1 MKKAPSGK
9 QRGFVLVVVM
19 AAAIVVTAVV
29 ASQYVT
35 SQQSQAVGVRASEEA
50 QARSIA
56 ESCLSMVSAA
66 IDQVNPAPTVGDDY
80 DAILAGPN
88 ATSGDADDFVPFG
101 TRVITIPTGGGS
113 TLNQWELIAV
123 GNGVCAVR
131 FDDNGDDGRLA
142 LPGNTFDDV
151 DEGTANDN
159 PFKDRDRSIFVTAI
173 GLFPAAAADAD
184 VYDRAHARVTLR
196 RAIQRVN
203 VFQPLA
209 PAIWANTVD
218 AASNVD
224 ICGLGGVN
232 AAGGLTAASNTCFCG
247 QMNGTLAGADPPASG
262 DMCAGCPSTASLPA
276 PPPPACIATTISPA
290 AAQAPATWVHWSN
303 MNANGQN
310 DREGWSSP
318 PEVALAAQSLSGTPT
333 GYGVD
338 ADPGNDGSIVGGVA
352 AGTPAPFCAF
362 YADHSQQALFVW
374 DSADEH
380 TRTTLQTDIPALQ
393 ALGVTPL
400 GPGGADIPQ
409 HDCSGGGPLHNA
421 DPIPEPCTWN
431 FFGLPP
437 NIDCAA
443 NQTPCW
449 KLQTFL
455 MGLPD
460 AEVGIGP
467 LTFSET
473 TADFGDEE
481 WHPHVGVDLP
491 HVTPGRHFGP
501 GANRLCG
508 DAANNCASCRDAS
521 DLLTDDNAE
530 YAVRKNWLSHFHLE
544 DGMNNEYMPSPSV
557 WIFNTTDKVHFNS
570 GFGSGSGPWRATIIT
585 NSYFDIDGSGDLCC
599 ATCDC
604 ATAAGINRADCG
616 MNDLFGKL
624 DADVAS
630 LTADPGADQ
639 VFDGAGRIAL
649 KARGDIDIDSSTT
662 IVGDV
667 RAGSV
672 DINGSVCIVGNVIGY
687 ATPTANPCNTG
698 GTCNNAYVCSDSD
711 VAINGD
717 VHSMGDIESSSNTDY
732 YGNLV
737 SKGSICLASNSQ
749 VNGAL
754 MATNTVEMASNTTVV
769 SSSTTTTGLPQN
781 ANPPITTY
789 MEASW

>member
-1 MKKAPSGK
+1 MKKTPNAK

-19 AAAIVVTAVV
+19 AAAVVVTAVV
-29 ASQYVT
+29 ATQYVT
-35 SQQSQAVGVRASEEA
+35 SQQSQAVGIRASEEA

-66 IDQVNPAPTVGDDY
+66 IDQVNPVPVVGDDY
-80 DAILAGPN
+80 DAILAGPD
-88 ATSGDADDFVPFG
+88 AVSGNGDDFVPFDS
-101 TRVITIPTGGGS
+101 RVIAIPTGAAS
-113 TLNQWELIAV
+113 TLNQWELISV
-123 GNGVCAVR
+123 GAGVCAVR

-142 LPGNTFDDV
+142 LPGNTFDDG
-151 DEGTANDN
+151 DEGPANVDN

-173 GLFPAAAADAD
+173 GLFPATAADAD

-203 VFQPLA
+203 IFQPLA
-209 PAIWANTVD
+209 PAIWANSVN

-232 AAGGLTAASNTCFCG
+232 AVGGLTSAANTCFCG
-247 QMNGTLAGADPPASG
+247 QMNGALGGADPPTSG

-276 PPPPACIATTISPA
+276 PPPPACMATTISPA
-290 AAQAPATWVHWSN
+290 PPQAPATWVHWAN
-303 MNANGQN
+303 MTASGQN
-310 DREGWSSP
+310 DREGWSTP
-318 PEVALAAQSLSGTPT
+318 PEVSLAAQSVSGTPT

-362 YADHSQQALFVW
+362 YMDEGQQALFVW
-374 DSADEH
+374 DGADTS
-380 TRTTLQTDIPALQ
+380 TRTTLQVT
-393 ALGVTPL
+393 LGGGPL
-400 GPGGADIPQ
+400 GPGGANIPD
-409 HDCSGGGPLHNA
+409 HDCSGGGPLHDA
-421 DPIPEPCTWN
+421 DPLPEPCSWN

-437 NIDCAA
+437 NIDCSGGR
-443 NQTPCW
+443 TPCW
-449 KLQTFL
+449 KLQTYL

-467 LTFSET
+467 ITAYET
-473 TADFGDEE
+473 TADVGDEE
-481 WHPHVGVDLP
+481 WHPHVGIDLP
-491 HVTPGRHFGP
+491 HVTPGRGFGT
-501 GANRLCG
+501 GVNRLCG
-508 DAANNCASCRDAS
+508 DTADNCASCSNGPSAPS
-521 DLLTDDNAE
+521 PSADNVE
-530 YAVRKNWLSHFHLE
+530 YAIRKNFGSHIHLE

-557 WIFNTTDKVHFNS
+557 WIFKAADKIHLNS
-570 GFGSGSGPWRATIIT
+570 DFGSGSGPWRATLIT
-585 NSYFDIDGSGDLCC
+585 NSYFDIDGDGELCC

-604 ATAAGINRADCG
+604 ATADSISRASCG

-624 DADVAS
+624 DANVQTITADVA
-630 LTADPGADQ
+630 PADQ
-639 VFDGAGRIAL
+639 AFDGAARIAI
-649 KARGDIDIDSSTT
+649 KSRGDIDIDSNTT

-672 DINGSVCIVGNVIGY
+672 DIANDVCIVGNVVGY
-687 ATPTANPCNTG
+687 ATPTASACNTG
-698 GTCNNAYVCSDSD
+698 GTCNDAYVCMASNI
-711 VAINGD
+711 VINGD
-717 VHSMGDIESSSNTDY
+717 VHSMGDIDGSSNADL

-737 SKGSICLASNSQ
+737 AKDNICLASNTN

-754 MATNTVEMASNTTVV
+754 MATNVVDLASNVTVV
-769 SSSTTTTGLPQN
+769 SSSTTTTGMPQN

>member
-1 MKKAPSGK
+1 MKKAPSRK

-29 ASQYVT
+29 ASQYAT
-35 SQQSQAVGVRASEEA
+35 SQQSQAVGIRASEEA

-80 DAILAGPN
+80 DAILAGPD
-88 ATSGDADDFVPFG
+88 ATSGNADDFVPFG

-113 TLNQWELIAV
+113 TLNQWELISV

-142 LPGNTFDDV
+142 LPGNTFDDG

-173 GLFPAAAADAD
+173 GLFPATAADAD

-247 QMNGTLAGADPPASG
+247 QMNGALGGADPPASG
-262 DMCAGCPSTASLPA
+262 DMCGCPSTASLPA

-362 YADHSQQALFVW
+362 YADEGQQAVFVW
-374 DSADEH
+374 DGADTD
-380 TRTTLQTDIPALQ
+380 TRNTLQVVLSGGQ
-393 ALGVTPL
+393 L
-400 GPGGADIPQ
+400 GPGPSDIPQ
-409 HDCSGGGPLHNA
+409 HNCSGSGPLHNA
-421 DPIPEPCTWN
+421 DPIPGPCTWN
-431 FFGLPP
+431 WFLGT
-437 NIDCAA
+437 ISCAA
-443 NQTPCW
+443 GQTPCW

-460 AEVGIGP
+460 AEVGIG
-467 LTFSET
+467 SISADET
-473 TADFGDEE
+473 TGGGFGDEE

-491 HVTPGRHFGP
+491 HVTPGRHFGT
-501 GANRLCG
+501 AATRLCG
-508 DAANNCASCRDAS
+508 DAATNCDSCRDAS
-521 DLLTDDNAE
+521 DLLTDDNPE
-530 YAVRKNWLSHFHLE
+530 YAIRHSGHWHYE
-544 DGMNNEYMPSPSV
+544 DGMNNENMPSPSV
-557 WIFNTTDKVHFNS
+557 WIFNAANKVHFNS
-570 GFGSGSGPWRATIIT
+570 SFGSGSGPWRATIIT
-585 NSYFDIDGSGDLCC
+585 NSYFDIHSGGDLCC

-624 DADVAS
+624 DANVAS
-630 LTADPGADQ
+630 LTADLGADQ

-649 KARGDIDIDSSTT
+649 KARGDIDIPGSTT

-687 ATPTANPCNTG
+687 ATPTANPCNTS
-698 GTCNNAYVCSDSD
+698 GTCNNAYVCSDSN

-737 SKGSICLASNSQ
+737 SKDSICLASNSQ

-769 SSSTTTTGLPQN
+769 SSSTTTTGMPQN